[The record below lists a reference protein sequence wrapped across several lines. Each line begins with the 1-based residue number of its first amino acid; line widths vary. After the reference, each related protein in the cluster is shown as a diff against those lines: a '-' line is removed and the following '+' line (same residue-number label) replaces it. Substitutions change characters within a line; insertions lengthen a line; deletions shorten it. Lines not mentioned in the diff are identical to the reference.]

1 MANIKLFG
9 NTKIQGKTL
18 FNLSESAPT
27 PTYAIGRSIYN
38 VNEGSSV
45 TFTLSTTN
53 VANGTLIPYTIS
65 GISLSDLSSGSL
77 NGNFVVSNN
86 LATATVS
93 LTADNLTEG
102 TEKLTIALFDG
113 QPSSFALAIDTSIS
127 LPMTLSGTNLVG
139 WYDYTYGAYNTVG
152 NFVDDENTSTWTIS
166 MIEEDYTGVGGLQKS
181 TINGRTSYNNYA
193 NGSSGNYPDANISMY
208 WTGSNWRVEIVN
220 KSFNRPSSG
229 DFDEGETY
237 YDPDYIS
244 GSIYWDATGDTRYP
258 WEANWGTGNS
268 VTREATTSSTL
279 ATEGQTVTLWRNK
292 VNTSAS
298 TNDGFSQGTLATQP
312 VLSAGSIQLNT
323 KWMSLYYWNRPFATR
338 TYYFVGN
345 ARNTQTNT
353 TRSILNFA
361 GTTATSSTLRH
372 ALVTRNSSN
381 VQRYGLSQSGTGS
394 GIQST
399 YVPLSSWTGKPQ
411 IVCASFSSVN
421 NGKISLNN
429 SSESS
434 LTAIG
439 NNFPSQANQ
448 YDSNNPLYLGSSE
461 ANSFINVKEILVFDS
476 VHTTAQKTQVINYL
490 NAKYNAF

>member
-9 NTKIQGKTL
+9 NTKIQGKAF

-86 LATATVS
+86 LATATVA

-102 TEKLTIALFDG
+102 TEEIIIALFDG
-113 QPSSFALAIDTSIS
+113 QPSSFALAIDTSLS

-139 WYDYTYGAYNTVG
+139 WYDYTYGAYNAVG
-152 NFVDDENTSTWTIS
+152 NFVDDENASTWTIS
-166 MIEEDYTGVGGLQKS
+166 MIEDYTGAGNFQKS
-181 TINGRTSYNNYA
+181 TVNGRTSYNNFVY
-193 NGSSGNYPDANISMY
+193 GSSGYYSDANISMY
-208 WTGSNWRVEIVN
+208 WTGSNWRVEIVD
-220 KSFNRPSSG
+220 KSYTTDG
-229 DFDEGETY
+229 DFGTSDTY

-268 VTREATTSSTL
+268 VTRPATTSSTL

-298 TNDGFSQGTLATQP
+298 THDGFSQGTLATQP

-323 KWMSLYYWNRPFATR
+323 KWMSLFYQNRPFATR

-353 TRSILNFA
+353 TRSILSFA
-361 GTTATSSTLRH
+361 GTTATTSTLRH
-372 ALVTRNSSN
+372 ALVIRNTSN
-381 VQRYGLSQSGTGS
+381 VQRYGLSQSATGS
-394 GIQST
+394 GVNST
-399 YVPLSSWTGKPQ
+399 YVSLSSWTGKPQ
-411 IVCASFSSVN
+411 IICASFSSAN

-461 ANSFINVKEILVFDS
+461 ANSFINVKEILVFDT
-476 VHTTAQKTQVINYL
+476 VHTTEQKTQVINYL

>member
-9 NTKIQGKTL
+9 NTKIQGKAF

-53 VANGTLIPYTIS
+53 VANGTTIPYTIS

-86 LATATVS
+86 LATATVA

-102 TEKLTIALFDG
+102 TEEIIIALFDG
-113 QPSSFALAIDTSIS
+113 QPSSFALAIDTSLS

-152 NFVDDENTSTWTIS
+152 NLVDDENASTWTIS
-166 MIEEDYTGVGGLQKS
+166 MVSANPSNVWGYSKS
-181 TINGRTSYNNYA
+181 TVNDRTSYNYPADIYSVSNSSIFYSYSI
-193 NGSSGNYPDANISMY
+193 NGYYLADISMY
-208 WTGSNWRVEIVN
+208 WTGTNWRVEVTDIY
-220 KSFNRPSSG
+220 SDSG
-229 DFDEGETY
+229 EGKDLSPNYT
-237 YDPDYIS
+237 PR
-244 GSIYWDATGDTRYP
+244 SIYWDATGDTRYP

-268 VTREATTSSTL
+268 VTRQATVSSTP
-279 ATEGQTVTLWRNK
+279 ATEGQTVTHWQNK
-292 VNTSAS
+292 VNRY
-298 TNDGFSQGTLATQP
+298 NNFSQGTLASQP
-312 VLSAGSIQLNT
+312 ILSAGSIQLNT
-323 KWMSLYYWNRPFATR
+323 KWMSTNFNRFATR

-345 ARNTQTNT
+345 SRNTQNNT
-353 TRSILNFA
+353 SRSILNFA
-361 GTTATSSTLRH
+361 WTTATTSTLRH
-372 ALVTRNSSN
+372 ALITRNSSN
-381 VQRYGLSQSGTGS
+381 AQRYGLSQGTTTAAS
-394 GIQST
+394 IQST
-399 YVPLSSWTGKPQ
+399 YAPLSSWTGKPQ
-411 IVCASFSSVN
+411 IICASFSSAN

-434 LTAIG
+434 LTGIG
-439 NNFPSQANQ
+439 NNFPSA
-448 YDSNNPLYLGSSE
+448 DGSNNPLYLGSSE